1 MPDKVIKKRKG
12 QRKTMEKGVDSIDQK
27 GTGIKNGLTIL
38 LILLLLFS
46 SIFLLKAYFSGD
58 FDSAESLRAYISH
71 FGLFAPLILVL
82 IQIIQVILPILPGF
96 LGCIVGAGMFGV
108 FGGFIYNYIGISAG
122 SIIAFFLARRFGSSF
137 VKKMIPKKKYS
148 SYVDWVNTKKS
159 YTVFLFLAI
168 LLPLAPDDFLCYF
181 SGLTGMKASKF
192 IWIIIIAKPWC
203 ILAYSIIFGYL
214 I

>member
-1 MPDKVIKKRKG
+1 MG
-12 QRKTMEKGVDSIDQK
+12 KGVDSIERK
-27 GTGIKNGLTIL
+27 GTGIKSGLTISL
-38 LILLLLFS
+38 VFLLLFS
-46 SIFLLKAYFSGD
+46 SAFLLKAYFSGD
-58 FDSAESLRAYISH
+58 FDSAESLKAYIGH

-82 IQIIQVILPILPGF
+82 IQIIQVIVPILPGF
-96 LGCIVGAGMFGV
+96 LGCIVGAGMFGA
-108 FGGFIYNYIGISAG
+108 FGGFIYNYIGISTG
-122 SIIAFFLARRFGSSF
+122 SIIAFFLARKFGSPF
-137 VKKMIPKKKYS
+137 VRKMIPEKKYI
-148 SYVDWVNTKKS
+148 SYVNWVNTKKS

-192 IWIIIIAKPWC
+192 IWIIIVAKPWC